1 MRHYIFTLGRTK
13 TILAFTLLAF
23 LLTTIFTQLFCWI
36 LRLNGFP
43 ANHLSAAI
51 ISSSVALIITPLMS
65 WYVIGL
71 VLDIH
76 KLEQEM
82 RSLASYDFLTGLLCR
97 RVFLERADYFHKV
110 SKRKGLI
117 YSVIMA
123 DIDSLKKINDHNGHI
138 VGDKVLES
146 FGNSIR
152 LTNRESDLAC
162 RYGGDEFLFFLPNTT
177 TEQAQVF
184 AERIQALIREPLEY
198 DGKLF
203 QNTAS
208 LGIASYS
215 NVSAESVE
223 DIIKAAD
230 NALYQ
235 AKQLG
240 GNQIQNISSDQGN

>member
-1 MRHYIFTLGRTK
+1 
-13 TILAFTLLAF
+13 
-23 LLTTIFTQLFCWI
+23 
-36 LRLNGFP
+36 
-43 ANHLSAAI
+43 
-51 ISSSVALIITPLMS
+51 
-65 WYVIGL
+65 
-71 VLDIH
+71 
-76 KLEQEM
+76 
-82 RSLASYDFLTGLLCR
+82 
-97 RVFLERADYFHKV
+97 
-110 SKRKGLI
+110 
-117 YSVIMA
+117 MA